1 VEGFVVKCVVLRRR
15 TFVLFA
21 NIFTISYCSLDILME
36 IIICFSLF
44 KHILDYFPRVF
55 FMRHKNHV

>member
-1 VEGFVVKCVVLRRR
+1 MEGFVVKCVVLRRR

-36 IIICFSLF
+36 III
-44 KHILDYFPRVF
+44 
-55 FMRHKNHV
+55 